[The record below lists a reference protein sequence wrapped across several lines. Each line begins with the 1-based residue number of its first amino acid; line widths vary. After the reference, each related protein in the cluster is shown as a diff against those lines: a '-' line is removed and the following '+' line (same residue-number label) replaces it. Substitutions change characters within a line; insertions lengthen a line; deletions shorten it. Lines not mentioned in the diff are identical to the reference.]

1 MNPQTDV
8 QLASRCENMPSPDQI
23 RNWTGAA
30 LRVLQCDQACLTVRM
45 VDEPE
50 MTQLN
55 ERFRGRPGP
64 TNVLSFPFETPP
76 GLPEPT
82 SQLGDIV
89 VCAPLAER
97 EAATQTKT
105 VEAHFA
111 HLVVHGVLHLRGHD
125 HQEEREAQE
134 METLEKTILAGLG
147 FSDPYQGA

>member
-1 MNPQTDV
+1 M
-8 QLASRCENMPSPDQI
+8 
-23 RNWTGAA
+23 
-30 LRVLQCDQACLTVRM
+30 
-45 VDEPE
+45 
-50 MTQLN
+50 
-55 ERFRGRPGP
+55 
-64 TNVLSFPFETPP
+64 
-76 GLPEPT
+76 
-82 SQLGDIV
+82 

-97 EAATQTKT
+97 EAATQTKA

>member
-1 MNPQTDV
+1 
-8 QLASRCENMPSPDQI
+8 MPSPDQI

-55 ERFRGRPGP
+55 ERFRGRSGP
-64 TNVLSFPFETPP
+64 TNVLSFPFEPPP

-89 VCAPLAER
+89 VCAPLA
-97 EAATQTKT
+97 
-105 VEAHFA
+105 
-111 HLVVHGVLHLRGHD
+111 
-125 HQEEREAQE
+125 EREAQE